1 MVQTVAKSTGPQPYT
16 VLRPIFIDG
25 ERQEIGAVVSLS
37 RTVGAELVAANKV
50 APGKPAEAAD
60 DDAKADAQDAKPRP
74 AKKTPAA

>member
-60 DDAKADAQDAKPRP
+60 DAKADAQDAKPRP